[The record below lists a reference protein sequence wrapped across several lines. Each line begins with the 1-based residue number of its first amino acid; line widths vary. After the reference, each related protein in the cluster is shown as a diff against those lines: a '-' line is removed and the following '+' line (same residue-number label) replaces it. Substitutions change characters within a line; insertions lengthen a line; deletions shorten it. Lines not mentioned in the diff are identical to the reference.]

1 MAPEENQ
8 NEKKNE
14 QNEHLEE
21 EQKLIIPT
29 ELPLLPVRDMVI
41 FPFMILPLFVG
52 RENSINGVNE
62 ALSKDRLI
70 LLSAQKDPALEE
82 PGPEDIYSLGT
93 VCMIMRMLKL
103 PDGRLKILVQGLQR
117 AEIKEFLQEKPF
129 LKVRVETIQEPEHVE
144 KTLELE
150 ALMRT
155 IKQGLNQAM
164 NMGKVLA
171 PDIMVVLDTIEH
183 PGRFADL
190 VASNIGLS
198 VQNAQEVLSIIDPGM
213 RLRKVNELLS
223 KEIELL
229 DMQQRIQSQAKE
241 EISKTQREYFL
252 REQLKAIKQELGE
265 SDEREA
271 EINEFRKKIEE
282 AGMPEEALKEANNQL
297 GKLERMHPDAIEAG
311 MVRSYLE
318 WLVELP
324 WSKMTED
331 QLDVKKAKEILDE
344 DHFDLEKVKD
354 RILEHIAVL
363 KLSPQMRGPILCFV
377 GPPGVGK
384 TSLGKSI
391 ARAMGRKFVRISL
404 GGIKDEAEIRGHRR
418 TYVGSMPGRIIQG
431 MKQAGSRNP
440 IFMLDEIDKVG
451 MDFRGDPA
459 SALLEVLDPEQNF
472 SFRDHYLNLEFDLSK
487 VMFITTANLVEP
499 IPPALKDRMEMLS
512 LPGYITEE
520 KVEIAQ
526 RYLLPRQIKE
536 NGIKPEDI
544 KISKS
549 VIEYI
554 ILHYTREA
562 GVRNLE
568 RSIGSLCR
576 KVARRIAEGEQP
588 PFTIT
593 INSVHKYLGPP
604 QFQVEEE
611 FGKNEIG
618 VAIGLAWTPTG
629 GEILRV
635 ESTIMKGK
643 GNLTLTGHLGEVMR
657 ESAQAALSYARS
669 HAEELE
675 IPSDFFET
683 HDIHLHVPAGAIP
696 KDGPSAGVTMAAS
709 LISVLT
715 EIPVRKDVA
724 MTGEIT
730 LRGRV
735 LPIGGLKEKSLAAL
749 RVGIKNIVCPDRNKK
764 DLEEIPPNLRKKM
777 KFIFVSDI
785 SQVLDA
791 VLEKEPE
798 GKRTLRRKIAEMAE
812 ASLKNAEE

>member
-1 MAPEENQ
+1 MGEENQ
-8 NEKKNE
+8 NEKQNR
-14 QNEHLEE
+14 QNEHLDE
-21 EQKLIIPT
+21 EQKLVIPT
-29 ELPLLPVRDMVI
+29 ELPLLPVRDMVV

-70 LLSAQKDPALEE
+70 LLSAQKDPSLDE
-82 PGPEDIYSLGT
+82 PTPDDIYPLGT

-117 AEIKEFLQEKPF
+117 ANIKEYLQEKPF
-129 LKVRVETIQEPEHVE
+129 IKVRVETIQEPEQVE

-150 ALMRT
+150 ALMRN

-198 VQNAQEVLSIIDPGM
+198 LQNSQEVLSIIDPST
-213 RLRKVNELLS
+213 RLRRVNELLS

-265 SDEREA
+265 TDEREA

-311 MVRSYLE
+311 MVRSYIE
-318 WLVELP
+318 WLVEIP
-324 WSKMTED
+324 WSKMTDD

-431 MKQAGSRNP
+431 MKQAGSKNP

-520 KVEIAQ
+520 KIEIAQ
-526 RYLLPRQIKE
+526 QYLLPRQIKE

-549 VIEYI
+549 MIEYI

-576 KVARRIAEGEQP
+576 KVARRIAEGEKP

-643 GNLTLTGHLGEVMR
+643 GALTLTGHLGEVMR

-669 HAEELE
+669 HSDVLE

-749 RVGIKNIVCPDRNKK
+749 RVGIKNIVCPARNRK

-777 KFIFVSDI
+777 KFIFVNEI

-791 VLEKEPE
+791 VMEQEPE
-798 GKRTLRRKIAEMAE
+798 GKRTLRRKITEMAE
-812 ASLKNAEE
+812 TSRNSSQE

>member
-1 MAPEENQ
+1 MAEETQIDNQ
-8 NEKKNE
+8 NQ
-14 QNEHLEE
+14 QNEHPEE
-21 EQKLIIPT
+21 EQKLVIPT
-29 ELPLLPVRDMVI
+29 ELPLLPVRDMVV

-70 LLSAQKDPALEE
+70 LLSAQKDPSLDE
-82 PGPEDIYSLGT
+82 PTPDDIYPLGT

-103 PDGRLKILVQGLQR
+103 PDGRLKILIQGLQR
-117 AEIKEFLQEKPF
+117 AHIKEYLQEKPF
-129 LKVRVETIQEPEHVE
+129 IKVRVETIQEPEQVE

-150 ALMRT
+150 ALMRN

-198 VQNAQEVLSIIDPGM
+198 LQNAQEVLSIIDASA

-265 SDEREA
+265 TDEREE
-271 EINEFRKKIEE
+271 EINEFRRKIEE

-520 KVEIAQ
+520 KVEIAK

-544 KISKS
+544 KISNS

-568 RSIGSLCR
+568 RSIGSICR

-593 INSVHKYLGPP
+593 VNSVHKHLGPP

-669 HAEELE
+669 HADELE
-675 IPSDFFET
+675 ISPDFFET

-749 RVGIKNIVCPDRNKK
+749 RVGIKNIVCPDRNRK

-777 KFIFVSDI
+777 KFIFVNEI

-798 GKRTLRRKIAEMAE
+798 GKRTLRRKISEMAK
-812 ASLKNAEE
+812 ASLNSVQE

>member
-1 MAPEENQ
+1 MAEETQIENQ
-8 NEKKNE
+8 N
-14 QNEHLEE
+14 QHNEHPEE
-21 EQKLIIPT
+21 EQKLVIPT
-29 ELPLLPVRDMVI
+29 ELPLLPVRDMVV

-70 LLSAQKDPALEE
+70 LLSAQKDPSLDE
-82 PGPEDIYSLGT
+82 PTPEDIYPLGT

-117 AEIKEFLQEKPF
+117 AHIKEYLQEKPF
-129 LKVRVETIQEPEHVE
+129 IKVRVETIQEPEQVE

-150 ALMRT
+150 ALMRN

-171 PDIMVVLDTIEH
+171 PDIMVVLDTIDH

-198 VQNAQEVLSIIDPGM
+198 LQNAQEVLSIIDASA

-265 SDEREA
+265 TDEREE

-297 GKLERMHPDAIEAG
+297 SKLERMHPDAIEAG

-520 KVEIAQ
+520 KVEIAK

-544 KISKS
+544 KISNS

-568 RSIGSLCR
+568 RSIGSICR

-593 INSVHKYLGPP
+593 VNSVHKYLGPP

-675 IPSDFFET
+675 ISPDFFET

-749 RVGIKNIVCPDRNKK
+749 RVGIKNIVCPERNSK

-777 KFIFVSDI
+777 KFIFVNEI

-798 GKRTLRRKIAEMAE
+798 GKRTLRRKISEMAK
-812 ASLKNAEE
+812 ASLNSVQE

>member
-1 MAPEENQ
+1 MAEETQIENQ
-8 NEKKNE
+8 N
-14 QNEHLEE
+14 QHNEHPEE
-21 EQKLIIPT
+21 EQKLVIPT
-29 ELPLLPVRDMVI
+29 ELPLLPVRDMVV

-70 LLSAQKDPALEE
+70 LLSAQKDPSLDE
-82 PGPEDIYSLGT
+82 PTPEDIYPLGT

-117 AEIKEFLQEKPF
+117 AHIKEYLQEKPF
-129 LKVRVETIQEPEHVE
+129 IKVRVETIQEPEQVE

-150 ALMRT
+150 ALMRN

-171 PDIMVVLDTIEH
+171 PDIMVVLDTIDH

-198 VQNAQEVLSIIDPGM
+198 LQNAQEVLSIIDASA

-265 SDEREA
+265 TDEREE

-297 GKLERMHPDAIEAG
+297 SKLERMHPDAIEAG

-520 KVEIAQ
+520 KVEIAK

-544 KISKS
+544 KISDS

-568 RSIGSLCR
+568 RSIGSICR

-593 INSVHKYLGPP
+593 VNSVHKYLGPP

-675 IPSDFFET
+675 ISPDFFET

-749 RVGIKNIVCPDRNKK
+749 RVGIKNIVCPERNSK

-777 KFIFVSDI
+777 KFIFVNEI

-791 VLEKEPE
+791 VLEREPE
-798 GKRTLRRKIAEMAE
+798 GKRTLRRKISEMAK
-812 ASLKNAEE
+812 ASVNSVQE